1 MKIDDALQKAV
12 TLNTDKTDGNK
23 VRTSESRTPV
33 SGGQKTGE
41 SVTLSPLASQLQ
53 SIAAAGANENVYDAE
68 KVSAIK
74 SAISSGQFRVDSE
87 KVADGLI
94 NTVKD
99 LLTAPR

>member
-12 TLNTDKTDGNK
+12 ALNNEKAENK
-23 VRTSESRTPV
+23 SSAKANETKSPAAA
-33 SGGQKTGE
+33 GE

-53 SIAAAGANENVYDAE
+53 SLEAAVASDNVYDAD

-99 LLTAPR
+99 LLTTPR

>member
-12 TLNTDKTDGNK
+12 TLNTDKVDSNK
-23 VRTSESRTPV
+23 TRTEAKAPV
-33 SGGQKTGE
+33 AGGQKTGA

-53 SIAAAGANENVYDAE
+53 SIAAAGATENVYDAE

-99 LLTAPR
+99 LLSAPR

>member
-12 TLNTDKTDGNK
+12 ALTNDKTEN
-23 VRTSESRTPV
+23 RPAPRASETKATV
-33 SGGQKTGE
+33 AGE
-41 SVTLSPLASQLQ
+41 SVTLSPCASQLQ
-53 SIAAAGANENVYDAE
+53 SIEAAGANEQVYDAD
-68 KVSAIK
+68 KVNAIK

-99 LLTAPR
+99 LLTVQR

>member
-1 MKIDDALQKAV
+1 MKIDDALKKAV
-12 TLNTDKTDGNK
+12 TLNTDKVDSNK
-23 VRTSESRTPV
+23 TRTESRAPAT
-33 SGGQKTGE
+33 GGQKSGE

-53 SIAAAGANENVYDAE
+53 SIAAAGANENVYNAD
-68 KVSAIK
+68 KVNAIK

-99 LLTAPR
+99 LLSAPR

>member
-1 MKIDDALQKAV
+1 MKIDDALKKAV
-12 TLNTDKTDGNK
+12 TLNTDKVDSNK
-23 VRTSESRTPV
+23 ARTESRAPV
-33 SGGQKTGE
+33 TGGQKSGE

-53 SIAAAGANENVYDAE
+53 SIAAAGANENVYNAD
-68 KVSAIK
+68 KVNAIK

-99 LLTAPR
+99 LLSAPR

>member
-12 TLNTDKTDGNK
+12 ALSNDKTENRPAP
-23 VRTSESRTPV
+23 RTSETKAPV
-33 SGGQKTGE
+33 AGE
-41 SVTLSPLASQLQ
+41 SVTLSPLAAQLQ
-53 SIAAAGANENVYDAE
+53 SIEAAGANEQVYDAD

-99 LLTAPR
+99 LLTAQR

>member
-12 TLNTDKTDGNK
+12 ALNNDKTENK
-23 VRTSESRTPV
+23 PAPRASEAKTPV
-33 SGGQKTGE
+33 AGE

-53 SIAAAGANENVYDAE
+53 SIEAAGANEQVYDAE

-94 NTVKD
+94 NTVRD